1 MNRKLVICSIV
12 IALSVFMAEASARK
26 TVAPFGRPRI
36 VAFDNYTGKPYT
48 YYCLVKEQS
57 MGFAIEGPA
66 DVDIRTRAGLLK
78 PDITADY
85 QIQVWEEQYLVAAEK
100 FKSKKIDG
108 EINNSYLFP
117 AAYRRVSFQAPAGLH
132 NYRLWLVSDNIDTVF
147 LRIYQSETASDTIAK
162 VAMYPLEYFKRVHL
176 YSKKNQTPYYLVNKS
191 EGVKLKVTGPADLII
206 RTRANFTNDLDGRIG
221 YALAMMEDGEEV
233 STLSTTTSKS
243 LTMAY
248 QDYTGVVPSK
258 PTEFVVNIPAGDHTY
273 TFLLKE
279 SAAETVSI
287 RFSLPK
293 QEDEED
299 ASQ

>member
-176 YSKKNQTPYYLVNKS
+176 YSKKNQTPYYLINKS

-279 SAAETVSI
+279 SAAETISI